1 MIISITIIKVGMP
14 DYKEPEKEEAEI
26 AEEKKKVE
34 LKSKS
39 NWKRISL
46 KRTTKPDESKKEK
59 DSSNNKPEEP
69 FKVSLRPVRERKAN
83 KNEIQ
88 NNSNVPH
95 QSSSDELNKMNKEKN
110 METTQKEKAP
120 LKIRKSL
127 SKQELDEKVMSKKKE
142 PEDKQYVIKI
152 INFVAIKVPVE
163 ENRVPPRTKKKIAR
177 KQSTREKPPIPRV
190 KPPALPQDTLDCSVA
205 DEAVLESFECEIA
218 NALENEHLN
227 SGYLKDLLIEI
238 IKDNPDLSKAEVKK
252 LKVQTCPK
260 AKAQTKQKESF
271 EDKYF
276 KPKRKKML
284 DYFPEAVPLTLRK
297 PEEIHIEPM
306 KFSSVADN
314 CVTKSLF
321 IGSQYTGQRH

>member
-1 MIISITIIKVGMP
+1 MP
-14 DYKEPEKEEAEI
+14 DYKEPEKEEAEK
-26 AEEKKKVE
+26 AEEKKKTE

-39 NWKRISL
+39 SWKRISL
-46 KRTTKPDESKKEK
+46 KPTSKPDESKKEK
-59 DSSNNKPEEP
+59 DSSNSKPDEP
-69 FKVSLRPVRERKAN
+69 FKISLRPVRERRAN
-83 KNEIQ
+83 NKQETQNEKDSI
-88 NNSNVPH
+88 VPH
-95 QSSSDELNKMNKEKN
+95 QSSSDDLNKMNKEN
-110 METTQKEKAP
+110 NLETAKKEKAP
-120 LKIRKSL
+120 VKIRKSL
-127 SKQELDEKVMSKKKE
+127 SKQELDEKSISKKKE

-163 ENRVPPRTKKKIAR
+163 EKKVPPRTKKKVER
-177 KQSTREKPPIPRV
+177 KQSTKEKPPIPKT
-190 KPPALPQDTLDCSVA
+190 KPPALPKDTLDFSVA
-205 DEAVLESFECEIA
+205 DEAVLESFESEIA

-252 LKVQTCPK
+252 AKVQTCPK
-260 AKAQTKQKESF
+260 PKAQTKQKDSF
-271 EDKYF
+271 EDRYF

-284 DYFPEAVPLTLRK
+284 DYFPETVPLTLRK

-306 KFSSVADN
+306 KFSSVSDN